1 MRDYKNDSPAFSESI
16 PITESTDAAHA
27 DNINAAP
34 KQLLQNT
41 TVLREDDRTMNE
53 MFSGQISEAMKS
65 IQNIDGEIT
74 SLHDFSLQM
83 AMALS
88 AISDADV
95 INSNNILIETF
106 RDENDIMITSGIFD
120 SSNHCLYA

>member
-74 SLHDFSLQM
+74 SLQDLSLQM

>member
-1 MRDYKNDSPAFSESI
+1 MQDYKNDSPIFSDKI

-41 TVLREDDRTMNE
+41 TVLKDNDEIMNE
-53 MFSGQISEAMKS
+53 MFSGQIAEAMKS
-65 IQNIDGEIT
+65 VQIVDGEVS
-74 SLHDFSLQM
+74 SLQDSVLQM

-88 AISDADV
+88 TISDADV
-95 INSNNILIETF
+95 IDSDNILIETF
-106 RDENDIMITSGIFD
+106 RDDNDIMITSGIYD
-120 SSNHCLYA
+120 SEKCCLYA

>member
-74 SLHDFSLQM
+74 SLQDLSLQM

-88 AISDADV
+88 TISDADV

-106 RDENDIMITSGIFD
+106 RDENDIMITSGMFD

>member
-53 MFSGQISEAMKS
+53 MFSGQISEVMKS

-74 SLHDFSLQM
+74 SLQDLSLQM

>member
-1 MRDYKNDSPAFSESI
+1 MKDYKNDSPSFSESI
-16 PITESTDAAHA
+16 PVTETTDSAHA

-41 TVLREDDRTMNE
+41 VVLREDDRNMNE

-65 IQNIDGEIT
+65 IQNVEGEVT
-74 SLHDFSLQM
+74 SLQDSTLQM
-83 AMALS
+83 AMALT